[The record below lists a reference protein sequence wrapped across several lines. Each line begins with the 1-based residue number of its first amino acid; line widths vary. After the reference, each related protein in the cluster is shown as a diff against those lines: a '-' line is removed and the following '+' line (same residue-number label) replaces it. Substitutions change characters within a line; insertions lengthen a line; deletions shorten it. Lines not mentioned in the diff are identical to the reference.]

1 MRLNKSFVTAILI
14 ALFFTNIFAQVA
26 SSTSPAETKIES
38 PGDLFLGRNFL
49 THPLSAAEI
58 QKLEA
63 MEKSLL
69 TGLPEGEFNS
79 EQIKK
84 FLSGKKVEGLK
95 DTTLGLLPTVSYFL
109 KNGMVVTVDIKKY
122 VAQGTWAVRESQINK
137 GRGLMDLELKGERD
151 VKQSYV
157 LKRNANKLTIEG
169 RDGART
175 YVE

>member
-1 MRLNKSFVTAILI
+1 
-14 ALFFTNIFAQVA
+14 
-26 SSTSPAETKIES
+26 
-38 PGDLFLGRNFL
+38 
-49 THPLSAAEI
+49 
-58 QKLEA
+58 

-84 FLSGKKVEGLK
+84 FLFGKKVEGLK

-109 KNGMVVTVDIKKY
+109 NNGMVVTVDLKKY

-151 VKQSYV
+151 VKQS
-157 LKRNANKLTIEG
+157 
-169 RDGART
+169 
-175 YVE
+175 